1 MVQNPV
7 TDQPLSLF
15 AIRVSDDRMAAFLDI
30 SAPIA
35 GAPVSLAEVLAA
47 LERQGVVF
55 GIDQEEIRLVLAGQ
69 AKCGVTEQGICL
81 ARGLAPVAGRD
92 GRMELRVGL
101 GAVNTHVEAA
111 DMVRPGQ
118 VLAVRVPA
126 EPGIAGRNVLGEE
139 IPARPGEER
148 GFEIG
153 ANVLVAG
160 DGLALVAEIY
170 GKVIVGR
177 DGLLVANPVELAGDE
192 MFAWLPIVPRL
203 ADNSLLELS
212 HVLASLA
219 AAGVV
224 HGILAEEISAVLAR
238 GEPIARLPA
247 ARGTPAVD
255 GRDGELHFAFC
266 LNNDE
271 PQVVAAA
278 RQEGRL
284 AVEEIV
290 RDLVLPGEVLARKT
304 PPEPAVDGCTVMGGI
319 VAGAVPADP
328 MLMAGENVVVLADG
342 LVLAVADTLVAGY
355 ADYAGG
361 VVFVTDPMRV
371 ADDHMQVFME
381 IHPPGSE
388 GRGLSG
394 ELVVRMLKQHQV
406 VFGINK
412 NTIIKAVAWAAEKK
426 KPLLDVRIAR
436 GTPPVRGS
444 DAWLEQC
451 VPVEKIAGRL
461 FAETER
467 IDFRERNL
475 ISTVHKG
482 DVLVRKIP
490 AGKGVAGHDVLGQD
504 LPAEP
509 GADLELF
516 SHTNVAVSEDGL
528 ALVAEVD
535 GMLSQGD
542 RGKLAVFELFQVKGD
557 VDYVTGNLD
566 MRGALLITGWV
577 RAGFV
582 VRATGDIHIGGGVED
597 ATVLSAAGIVI
608 AGGVLGRDQVRIKAG
623 GDVSVRF
630 LEQARVQADGNVF
643 VHDLIMRST
652 VSACGMLSVV
662 SGKGCIRGGEVSAL
676 QGIEAN
682 EAGSEAG
689 VKTVLMA
696 GTHPGLRR
704 RLVEL
709 DARIAGYRRER
720 AKMDTVLGRHLAGT
734 KGTAQSRDLA
744 RKLSLLGKQRRNM
757 VLIEAQQA
765 RAREEMI
772 RELASID
779 PARIRITIRKK
790 VYANTTVVLCEVVH
804 RVSEDILHPVVFVLD
819 EKGGQ
824 VMER

>member
-1 MVQNPV
+1 
-7 TDQPLSLF
+7 
-15 AIRVSDDRMAAFLDI
+15 
-30 SAPIA
+30 
-35 GAPVSLAEVLAA
+35 
-47 LERQGVVF
+47 
-55 GIDQEEIRLVLAGQ
+55 
-69 AKCGVTEQGICL
+69 
-81 ARGLAPVAGRD
+81 
-92 GRMELRVGL
+92 
-101 GAVNTHVEAA
+101 
-111 DMVRPGQ
+111 MVRPGQ
-118 VLAVRVPA
+118 ALAVRVPA
-126 EPGIAGRNVLGEE
+126 EPGIAGRTVLGEE

-148 GFEIG
+148 AFESG
-153 ANVLVAG
+153 ANVRKAE
-160 DGLALVAEIY
+160 DGLTLVAEIY
-170 GKVIVGR
+170 GKAIVAQ
-177 DGLLVANPVELAGDE
+177 DGMLVANPVETAGDG
-192 MFAWLPIVPRL
+192 MFAWLPIAPRL
-203 ADNSLLELS
+203 ADNSLLELP

-224 HGILAEEISAVLAR
+224 HGILEEEISGALAR
-238 GEPIARLPA
+238 AEPVARLLA

-266 LNNDE
+266 LNNDD
-271 PQVVAAA
+271 PRVVAVA

-290 RDLVLPGEVLARKT
+290 RDLVLPGEVLAHRT
-304 PPEPAVDGCTVMGGI
+304 PPEPAVDGCTVTGGI
-319 VAGAVPADP
+319 VAGAEPEDP
-328 MLMAGENVVVLADG
+328 RIMAGENVFVLEDG
-342 LVLAVADTLVAGY
+342 LTFSVADTLVAGY

-361 VVFVTDPMRV
+361 VVSVADPMRV
-371 ADDHMQVFME
+371 DDDHMQVFME
-381 IHPPGSE
+381 IHPPGRE
-388 GRGLSG
+388 GRGFSG

-406 VFGINK
+406 IFGIKK
-412 NTIIKAVAWAAEKK
+412 NTIINAVSWATEKK
-426 KPLLDVRIAR
+426 KPLHDVLIAR
-436 GTPPVRGS
+436 GMPPVRGS

-451 VPVEKIAGRL
+451 IQVEKIAGRL
-461 FAETER
+461 FASPER

-482 DVLVRKIP
+482 DVLARKIP
-490 AGKGVAGHDVLGQD
+490 AEKGEDGRDVLGHP

-509 GADLELF
+509 GIDLVLAP
-516 SHTNVAVSEDGL
+516 HTNVAVSEDGL

-535 GMLSQGD
+535 GMLSLGD
-542 RGKLAVFELFQVKGD
+542 RGKLAVFELFEVKGD
-557 VDYVTGNLD
+557 VDYATGNLD

-577 RAGFV
+577 RAGFE

-608 AGGVLGRDQVRIKAG
+608 AGGALGRSLGRIKAG

-652 VSACGMLSVV
+652 VFACGMLSAV
-662 SGKGCIRGGEVSAL
+662 SGKGCIRGGAVSAL

-696 GTHPGLRR
+696 GTHPGLRK
-704 RLVEL
+704 RLAEL
-709 DARIAGYRRER
+709 DVRIAGYRRER

-734 KGTAQSRDLA
+734 RGTALPRDLA
-744 RKLSLLGKQRRNM
+744 RKLSLLGKKRRDM
-757 VLIEAQQA
+757 VLVEARQA

-790 VYANTTVVLCEVVH
+790 VYTNTTVVLCGVAH
-804 RVSEDILHPVVFVLD
+804 RVTEDILHPVVFVLD
-819 EKGGQ
+819 EKGRQ
-824 VMER
+824 VTER